1 MMMKALKNKY
11 ENKLL
16 KEKDKEEKTS
26 ENLKKLKE

>member
-1 MMMKALKNKY
+1 MMKALKNKY

-16 KEKDKEEKTS
+16 KEQDKEEKTS